1 MINKR
6 FNNQLD
12 AFNYAKHND
21 FKILAIDIR
30 YFDKETNTFRGGKYS
45 TIREMN
51 TQEGHDP
58 PWNCDFVNRLYTGI
72 GQEKFNK
79 RHGHLQLE
87 KIHEPRISH

>member
-1 MINKR
+1 MVKGRPTGSPNRTHYKWK
-6 FNNQLD
+6 LTV
-12 AFNYAKHND
+12 
-21 FKILAIDIR
+21 
-30 YFDKETNTFRGGKYS
+30 FDKETNTFRGGKYS

-87 KIHEPRISH
+87 KIHEVRTH